1 MAQHVEIEKNWL
13 KELREKP
20 ARIEEEAYGEVE
32 KCVTTP
38 ELEPERSFAACLA
51 RNMEMGVEYCD
62 SGNEA
67 EGQKS

>member
-20 ARIEEEAYGEVE
+20 AQIEEEAYGEVE
-32 KCVTTP
+32 KGVTTP
-38 ELEPERSFAACLA
+38 ELEPERSFAAGLS
-51 RNMEMGVEYCD
+51 RNMEMGVEYCY